1 MAGFL
6 SRLSARFAG
15 PRQEITEAVA
25 KDRRLSLTESSG
37 WKFIFGD
44 QSNSGKSVNLKST
57 LQLATAWACIRLTA
71 TAVSSLPMG
80 MFEKGPGGSR
90 TAIDHDLASVLI
102 DSPNAGQTGLEFWE
116 TMVGGIMAQG
126 NSYAERVYTGRHLSA
141 LQPLEARPVRVDGVL
156 KFRVWDRGQSEVL
169 PAEKILHLKGFAL
182 PGADEGLS
190 PIACGVHGLGSAMAH
205 DETSARI
212 FANGLQQP
220 LFIDSGQAKLTP
232 EQRGDLMG
240 LFKKF
245 QGSDNAGKV
254 MVLEHGMK
262 PVPLTLNPEDAQMLD
277 SKRFNV
283 EEICRWFGTPPII
296 VGHAAAGQTMW
307 GSGVEQIML
316 AWLALGINP
325 LCRRIEARIVKDLIP
340 TGEKRRCYAE
350 FNREGLLQMDS
361 AAKAQ
366 FLSTLTQNGLMD
378 RNEGRA
384 KLNLPAR
391 AGADQ
396 LTAQT
401 NLAPLDQLG
410 SAGTDVAA
418 QMRAILGIKDDKR

>member
-1 MAGFL
+1 MWPFN
-6 SRLSARFAG
+6 R
-15 PRQEITEAVA
+15 PRQEVIDPEVA
-25 KDRRLSLTESSG
+25 KGQRLSLTDGSA
-37 WKFIFGD
+37 WRFLFGGE
-44 QSNSGKSVNLKST
+44 SNSGKSVNLKST

-80 MFEKGPGGSR
+80 MYEKGAGNSR
-90 TAIDHDLASVLI
+90 NSIDHDLNAVLF
-102 DSPNAGQTGLEFWE
+102 DSPNAGQTGLEYWE
-116 TMVGGIMAQG
+116 TMVANLVARG
-126 NSYAERVYTGRHLSA
+126 NAYSERVYTGRFLSA
-141 LQPLEARPVRVDGVL
+141 LQPINARPVRVDGVL
-156 KFRVWDRGQSEVL
+156 KFRVYDRGKSEDM
-169 PAEKILHLKGFAL
+169 PADKVFHLKGFSL
-182 PGADEGLS
+182 GDDEGLS
-190 PIACGVHGLGSAMAH
+190 PISCGVQGLGSAIAA
-205 DETSARI
+205 DETAARI

-220 LFIDSGQAKLTP
+220 LFIDSGMAKLTK
-232 EQRGDLMG
+232 EQRADLTA
-240 LFKKF
+240 LFKGF
-245 QGSDNAGKV
+245 QGSDNTGKV

-262 PVPLTLNPEDAQMLD
+262 PVPLTLNPDDAQMLQ
-277 SKRFNV
+277 SRRFNV

-296 VGHAAAGQTMW
+296 VGHAAEGQTMW

-325 LCRRIEARIVKDLIP
+325 LCKRIEARIKKDLIP
-340 TGEKRRCYAE
+340 LGERRRVYAE

-361 AAKAQ
+361 AAKAA

-391 AGADQ
+391 QGADV

-410 SAGTDVAA
+410 SGSADPVA
-418 QMRAILGIKDDKR
+418 QLRTILRIKD

>member
-1 MAGFL
+1 MWPFP
-6 SRLSARFAG
+6 R
-15 PRQEITEAVA
+15 PRQEVINPEVE
-25 KDRRLSLTESSG
+25 KGRRLSLTDSAGWRFLFGGES
-37 WKFIFGD
+37 
-44 QSNSGKSVNLKST
+44 NAGKSVNLKST

-80 MFEKGPGGSR
+80 MFEKGANNSR
-90 TAIDHDLASVLI
+90 ASIDHDLNAVLF

-116 TMVGGIMAQG
+116 TMVANLVAGG
-126 NSYAERVYTGRHLSA
+126 NSYAERVHTGRFLSA
-141 LQPLEARPVRVDGVL
+141 LQPITARPVRVNGVL
-156 KFRVWDRGQSEVL
+156 LYRVYDRGKSEDL
-169 PAEKILHLKGFAL
+169 PADKVFHLKGFNL
-182 PGADEGLS
+182 GGDEGLS
-190 PIACGVHGLGSAMAH
+190 PIACGVHGLGSAIAA

-220 LFIDSGQAKLTP
+220 LFIDSGMAKLTK
-232 EQRGDLMG
+232 EQRADLTA
-240 LFKKF
+240 LFKGF
-245 QGSDNAGKV
+245 QGSDNTGKV
-254 MVLEHGMK
+254 MVLEQGMK
-262 PVPLTLNPEDAQMLD
+262 PVPLTLNPDDAQMLQ
-277 SKRFNV
+277 SRRFNV

-296 VGHAAAGQTMW
+296 VGHAAEGQTMW

-325 LCRRIEARIVKDLIP
+325 LCKRIEARIKKDLIP
-340 TGEKRRCYAE
+340 AGERRRIYAE

-361 AAKAQ
+361 AAKAE
-366 FLSTLTQNGLMD
+366 FLSKLTQNGLMD

-391 AGADQ
+391 DGADK

-410 SAGTDVAA
+410 SGGADPRA
-418 QMRAILGIKDDKR
+418 QMRAWLGIKDD